1 MNRTRSEALYEEAL
15 THIVGGVNSPSR
27 SFKAVGGGAPVFM
40 KRGQG
45 AHFWD
50 EDGNRYIDYLCAYG
64 PIILGHAHPH
74 VTEAIVR
81 AAQTGVLYGT
91 PTELEIKLARM
102 LKSAIPSL
110 DKVRFVN
117 SGTEA
122 VMTVIR
128 VARAFTGRSKIIK
141 FAGCYHG
148 HSDLVLVAAGSGPST
163 LGTPDSA
170 GVPQSIAGEVIT
182 VPFNDLDA
190 LAAAL
195 ERWGAE
201 TAAVMVE
208 PIVGNFG
215 MVMPKP
221 GFLEGL
227 GKLAREHGALVIYD
241 EVITAF
247 RFHYGSAQTYEGLVP
262 EPIRADSLDG
272 PGTASAA
279 SLANAPAAASL
290 ANAADAAS
298 PPGTAAADAA
308 DARAAFFRAI
318 RPDLTALGKIIG
330 GGLPIG
336 AYGGRREIMEQ
347 VAPLGP
353 AYQAGTMA
361 GNPASIASGI
371 ACLEAL
377 AEPGVYAQM
386 DKLAVR
392 LTDGIAES
400 ARRHGIPLTVNR
412 IRGSFSTHFCDHPVT
427 NYDEAKDTDGEAFAR
442 FFRLMLDKGIC
453 LAPSKYEAWFLT
465 TAHTEA
471 DITYTLEAAEASF
484 ARMAERAD

>member
-1 MNRTRSEALYEEAL
+1 MSNPSAFNASEAKPRTRSAALYTEALE
-15 THIVGGVNSPSR
+15 HIVGGVNSPSR

-45 AHFWD
+45 AYFWD
-50 EDGNRYIDYLCAYG
+50 EDDNRYIDYLAAYG

-74 VTEAIVR
+74 VTSAIVR
-81 AAQTGVLYGT
+81 AAENGTLYGT
-91 PTELEIKLARM
+91 PTELEIRFARM
-102 LKSAIPSL
+102 LKEAIPSL

-122 VMTVIR
+122 VMTTIR
-128 VARAFTGRSKIIK
+128 VARAYTGRNKIIK

-163 LGTPDSA
+163 LGIPDSA
-170 GVPQSIAGEVIT
+170 GIPVSIAHEVIT
-182 VPFNDLDA
+182 VPFNDLAA
-190 LAAAL
+190 LDAAL
-195 ERWGAE
+195 ERWGSDV
-201 TAAVMVE
+201 AAVMVE

-227 GKLAREHGALVIYD
+227 CSAARRNGSLVIYD

-247 RFHYGSAQTYEGLVP
+247 RFHYG
-262 EPIRADSLDG
+262 
-272 PGTASAA
+272 AA
-279 SLANAPAAASL
+279 STFAGLPEGTDYAA
-290 ANAADAAS
+290 
-298 PPGTAAADAA
+298 
-308 DARAAFFRAI
+308 I
-318 RPDLTALGKIIG
+318 EPDLTALGKIIG

-336 AYGGRREIMEQ
+336 AYGGRAEIMAQ

-361 GNPASIASGI
+361 GNPASISAGI

-377 AEPGVYAQM
+377 REPGTYERLDRLSAM
-386 DKLAVR
+386 LEAGLAEGAR
-392 LTDGIAES
+392 KHGIA
-400 ARRHGIPLTVNR
+400 LTVNR
-412 IRGSFSTHFCDHPVT
+412 IRGALSTHFCDHPVT
-427 NYDEAKDTDGEAFAR
+427 NYDEAQDTDGEQFAA
-442 FFRLMLDKGIC
+442 FFRYMLEDGIC

-465 TAHTEA
+465 TAHTDEDVA
-471 DITYTLEAAEASF
+471 YTIEAANRAF
-484 ARMAERAD
+484 ARMKA